1 MANINASLSICH
13 SLQQH
18 FIQNKVV
25 DPVCVKLQ
33 IFNVILDSFYTYFDP
48 HRGSP

>member
-1 MANINASLSICH
+1 MANINVNLPVCK
-13 SLQQH
+13 
-18 FIQNKVV
+18 QNKAV